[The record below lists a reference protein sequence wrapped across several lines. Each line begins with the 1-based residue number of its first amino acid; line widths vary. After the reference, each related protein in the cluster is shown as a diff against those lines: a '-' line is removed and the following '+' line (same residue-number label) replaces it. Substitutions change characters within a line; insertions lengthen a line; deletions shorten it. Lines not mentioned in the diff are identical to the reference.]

1 MRMAYTFWHCG
12 ILIGESDLE
21 EDPDAAR
28 HLAGVFSPTSYG
40 LQIFPRL
47 TGILTAGH
55 QLKMYLEAN
64 GLSEDD
70 MEKTD
75 VERLFDTTPAGQKI
89 IDIGRTLSD
98 VEMRAPGGKRLEFSS
113 IAFSDLLE
121 LRTLLHDLVP
131 DSKHD
136 LDNLPE
142 EAPRYIV
149 SATLRDESSESSD
162 EDGLPRPLEPRWPA
176 DN

>member
-1 MRMAYTFWHCG
+1 MAYTFWHCG
-12 ILIGESDLE
+12 ILIGESELE
-21 EDPDAAR
+21 EDPDETR
-28 HLAGVFSPTSYG
+28 HLAGVFTPSAYG

-55 QLKMYLEAN
+55 QLKTYLEEN

-70 MEKTD
+70 MGRTE

-89 IDIGRTLSD
+89 VDIGRTLCD
-98 VEMRAPGGKRLEFSS
+98 VEMRAPNGKRLEFTS

-121 LRTLLHDLVP
+121 LRSLLHDLVP

-142 EAPRYIV
+142 DAPRYIV
-149 SATLRDESSESSD
+149 SATVRDEFAAVSED
-162 EDGLPRPLEPRWPA
+162 DPLPRLPEPRWPA